1 MPIGS
6 IMLDVAGFELS
17 SEDKELLQN
26 PLVGGVI
33 LFSRNYHDLQQL
45 RQLVYEIRNCRKDPV
60 LIAVDQEGGRVQ
72 RFQEGF
78 TTLPP
83 NRIFGELF
91 DEDQPKAI
99 NMAMEIGWLMAVEI
113 LAVGIDLSFGPVLD
127 IDTGLSEIIRGRGFH
142 ADPCKVS
149 DLAISYITGMHEA
162 GMAATGKHF
171 PGHGSVIEDS
181 HITIPKDKRPM
192 EQIGKLDLLPFTNLA
207 QSLNAIMPA
216 HIIYSEVDE
225 LPACFSK
232 IWLQDILRHD
242 IYFNGAIFSDDL
254 GMKGAEVMG
263 GFVARAKAAL
273 VAGCDMI
280 LVCNNRGAAVEIVE
294 ALAGYRDAR
303 SEQRLLKLCGHFYM
317 TREELTRNREW
328 QHAVRLAEELNERSN
343 Y

>member
-1 MPIGS
+1 
-6 IMLDVAGFELS
+6 
-17 SEDKELLQN
+17 
-26 PLVGGVI
+26 
-33 LFSRNYHDLQQL
+33 
-45 RQLVYEIRNCRKDPV
+45 
-60 LIAVDQEGGRVQ
+60 
-72 RFQEGF
+72 
-78 TTLPP
+78 
-83 NRIFGELF
+83 
-91 DEDQPKAI
+91 
-99 NMAMEIGWLMAVEI
+99 
-113 LAVGIDLSFGPVLD
+113 
-127 IDTGLSEIIRGRGFH
+127 
-142 ADPCKVS
+142 
-149 DLAISYITGMHEA
+149 MHEA